1 MLPSPLMSYFSSV
14 SGFGVGVGFGFA
26 VPSSVRFMPV
36 TASSSASTIVAL
48 LFDDCVPLLL

>member
-1 MLPSPLMSYFSSV
+1 MSYFSSV